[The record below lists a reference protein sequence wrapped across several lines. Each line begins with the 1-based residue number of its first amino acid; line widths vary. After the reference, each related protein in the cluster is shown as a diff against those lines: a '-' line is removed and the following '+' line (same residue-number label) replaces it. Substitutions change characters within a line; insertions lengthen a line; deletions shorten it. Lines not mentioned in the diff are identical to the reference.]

1 MAIESRKAMSAFRA
15 ANRADI
21 FRVYGMENVL
31 SQQVYQSPLVA
42 RNASR
47 EMLFVFSPQRKFST
61 WRRIWLA
68 LAEAQQQLGL
78 AITEEQLSQMR
89 SHLDDIDFA
98 EAARQEQRLRHDV
111 MAHLHTFAKV
121 APAAKAIMHLGAT
134 SMDIVDNTDVLL
146 LRDALEITVSK
157 LAAVID
163 KLAEFAAANR
173 DVPVLSYTHIQPAQP
188 STLGKRAVL
197 WCYDFVLVLADLELR
212 LQTLMLRGIKGTTG
226 TQASFLEL
234 FANDHEKVRELEF
247 AVAEKL
253 GFKRVHPVSG
263 QTYSRIVDVQIVAS
277 LAAVGAAAHKMAQD
291 IRLLSAFK
299 EVDEPFEEEQIG
311 SSAMAYKRNPVLCER
326 ITGLAR
332 WLMGI
337 VSQPLFTAAQ
347 QMFERT
353 LDDSSNKRLSIPEA
367 FLATDAILD
376 ILFKV
381 SGGLVV
387 NHKIIKQ
394 RLNAELPFMATENL
408 LMAAVKVGGDRQ
420 DIHERIRKHSMA
432 AAREVKEFG
441 RPNDLIN
448 RLRTDSAFANVD
460 LTQVMDARQYIGRSS
475 QQVDEFV
482 VQIVEPIRQRY
493 RGKLERKVTIKV

>member
-1 MAIESRKAMSAFRA
+1 MEE
-15 ANRADI
+15 I
-21 FRVYGMENVL
+21 F
-31 SQQVYQSPLVA
+31 SQLVYQSPLVT
-42 RNASR
+42 RNASA
-47 EMLFVFSPQRKFST
+47 EMLEVFSPQRKFST

-78 AITEEQLSQMR
+78 PITDEQLNQMR
-89 SHLDDIDFA
+89 AHLDDVDFA

-146 LRDALEITVSK
+146 LRDALEIIVRK

-163 KLAEFAAANR
+163 RLAVFAVANR
-173 DVPVLSYTHIQPAQP
+173 DLPVLSYTHIQPAQP

-197 WCYDFVLVLADLELR
+197 WCYDFVLTLADLELR

-226 TQASFLEL
+226 TQASFVEL
-234 FANDHEKVRELEF
+234 FGGDQEKVRRLEF

-263 QTYSRIVDVQIVAS
+263 QTYSRIVDVQIIAS

-291 IRLLSAFK
+291 VRLLSAFK
-299 EVDEPFEEEQIG
+299 EVDEPFDEEQVG

-326 ITGLAR
+326 VTGLAR

-337 VSQPLFTAAQ
+337 VTQPLFTAAQ

-353 LDDSSNKRLSIPEA
+353 LDDSSNKRLSVPEA
-367 FLATDAILD
+367 FLTTDAILD

-387 NHKIIKQ
+387 NRSVIEQ
-394 RLNAELPFMATENL
+394 RLNAELPFMATENV
-408 LMAAVKVGGDRQ
+408 LMAAVKAGGDRQ
-420 DIHERIRKHSMA
+420 DLHERIRRHSMA
-432 AAREVKEFG
+432 AALQVKEMG
-441 RPNDLIN
+441 KSNDLME
-448 RLRTDSAFANVD
+448 RLRGDPAFAGVE
-460 LTQVMDARQYIGRSS
+460 LSRVMDARQYIGRSA

-482 VQIVEPIRQRY
+482 HQIVEPIQQRY

>member
-1 MAIESRKAMSAFRA
+1 MEEASA
-15 ANRADI
+15 
-21 FRVYGMENVL
+21 
-31 SQQVYQSPLVA
+31 QQVYQSPLVT
-42 RNASR
+42 RNASL
-47 EMLFVFSPQRKFST
+47 EMLQVFSPQRKFST

-68 LAEAQQQLGL
+68 LAESQQQLGL
-78 AITEEQLSQMR
+78 AVTDEQLAQMR
-89 SHLDDIDFA
+89 AHLDDIDFA

-111 MAHLHTFAKV
+111 MAHLYTFAKV

-146 LRDALEITVSK
+146 LRDALEIAVNK

-163 KLAEFAAANR
+163 RLAVFALANR
-173 DVPVLSYTHIQPAQP
+173 DVPVLSYTHVQPAQP

-197 WCYDFVLVLADLELR
+197 WCYDFVLALADLELR

-234 FANDHEKVRELEF
+234 FSGDQEKVRRLEF

-263 QTYSRIVDVQIVAS
+263 QTYSRIVDVQIIAS

-299 EVDEPFEEEQIG
+299 EVDEPFEDEQVG

-326 ITGLAR
+326 VTGLAR

-367 FLATDAILD
+367 FLTADAILD

-381 SGGLVV
+381 SGGMVV
-387 NHKIIKQ
+387 NHNVIQQ
-394 RLNAELPFMATENL
+394 RLNAELPFMATENV
-408 LMAAVKVGGDRQ
+408 LMDAVKSGGDRQ
-420 DIHERIRKHSMA
+420 ELHERIRKHAIA
-432 AAREVKEFG
+432 AAQQVKELG
-441 RPNDLIN
+441 RPNDLID
-448 RLRTDSAFANVD
+448 RLKADPAFASVD
-460 LTQVMDARQYIGRSS
+460 MNSVMNARQYIGRSAE
-475 QQVDEFV
+475 QVDEFV
-482 VQIVEPIRQRY
+482 AQIVEPIRQRY